1 MSTNEENNNKN
12 NKENN
17 PFSLPEGYF
26 NSFGKKMMLKI
37 ELAEELKEFKI
48 LSSIDKTLPFATPN
62 NYFASS
68 EVKAELS
75 AYPKLSTVNKNNV
88 FATPELYFET
98 SAEAIK
104 TKIEIAEELKTYP
117 ILYSLTKENAF
128 VAPQH
133 YFEGLSHT
141 IREKTIVTATEESS
155 FGRIIS
161 LVFSKQTA
169 YAIAATVV
177 LSFGLY
183 FYNSGEETTTGNC
196 GTLACLDKSEI
207 FKGNQLLNLD
217 DEALME
223 MVNTEK
229 LSKNLNDNLKETAKE
244 SNEQTNEDYAL
255 ENIDVNDITDEI

>member
-1 MSTNEENNNKN
+1 MSRNKENNNKK

-26 NSFGKKMMLKI
+26 NSFSKKMMLKI

-48 LSSIDKTLPFATPN
+48 LSSIDKTLPFTTPD
-62 NYFASS
+62 NYFAGS

-75 AYPKLSTVNKNNV
+75 AYPKLSAVEKKNAY
-88 FATPELYFET
+88 ATPELYFET

-104 TKIEIAEELKTYP
+104 TKIEIAEELKSYP
-117 ILYSLTKENAF
+117 TLYSLTKENAF

-141 IREKTIVTATEESS
+141 IREKTIVTSTEENG
-155 FGRIIS
+155 FGKIIS

-169 YAIAATVV
+169 YAIAATLVIS
-177 LSFGLY
+177 LGLY
-183 FYNSGEETTTGNC
+183 FYNSGEETTGNC

-217 DEALME
+217 EDALME

-229 LSKNLNDNLKETAKE
+229 LSKNLKENLKATAKE
-244 SNEQTNEDYAL
+244 SNEQTKEDYAL
-255 ENIDVNDITDEI
+255 ENIDVNDIADEI